1 MPTYPVKN
9 LTKCNHIKQVAYT
22 STKAYKRIYQ
32 GTFYYL
38 LIIVPLSNHCPKLII
53 KVFENKKKWI

>member
-9 LTKCNHIKQVAYT
+9 LTKCNHIKQVTYT
-22 STKAYKRIYQ
+22 STKAKKRIYQ

-38 LIIVPLSNHCPKLII
+38 LITLPVCNHCPKLII
-53 KVFENKKKWI
+53 EGF